1 MSAQL
6 QALHA
11 SGQFDHHA
19 PSAQDRQGDFKGFGM
34 SLFFNHDKEQGLRY
48 VSSLH
53 VIARLSKLFSESE
66 TPFLHYRVME
76 NLFCQCFNAQ
86 NLSRS
91 DTAFDAKIG
100 NFGIGL
106 KTFTCHTNAKIEK
119 IAEFNKS
126 SHILRGTQ
134 NPIELAY
141 QLAYFR
147 NERILSARDV
157 YGIQNAC
164 YHIIARDHN
173 KLMFFETDYAP
184 IDINQIGNIHSTPK
198 SLRFSDG
205 CNEYYFN
212 YSKSVLQRKFYIPSD
227 CPSVSVQIL
236 DNPFDLLLSLQ
247 NHLWGNITTPKI
259 AGRDYVI
266 LPLYSPKTHAVP
278 ERSGLNQWNAG
289 GRARKYGEVYI
300 PVPAQIHQLAPHF
313 FPPRD
318 TPFDLKTPLGQIL
331 QAKLCQ
337 DNSKALMSNPNNA
350 LANWLLKT
358 VLRLQEGELTAYEKM
373 QILGLDC
380 VVIEKI
386 QEGVYSID
394 IRPLGSYE
402 KFIQDCMG
410 VEFV

>member
-1 MSAQL
+1 MSI
-6 QALHA
+6 
-11 SGQFDHHA
+11 FFF
-19 PSAQDRQGDFKGFGM
+19 QDRQR
-34 SLFFNHDKEQGLRY
+34 SLSY
-48 VSSLH
+48 VDSLH
-53 VIARLSKLFSESE
+53 VITSLSKLFSESE

-76 NLFCQCFNAQ
+76 NLFCACFNAQ

-91 DTAFDAKIG
+91 DTAFDAKIE

-106 KTFTCHTNAKIEK
+106 KTFTCHANAKIEK

-126 SHILRGTQ
+126 SHILRGAQ
-134 NPIELAY
+134 SPIELAHK
-141 QLAYFR
+141 LAHLR
-147 NERILSARDV
+147 NERIQLAKDL
-157 YGIQNAC
+157 YGIKNAC
-164 YHIIARDHN
+164 YHIIVRDHN

-205 CNEYYFN
+205 CNEYHFN
-212 YSKSVLQRKFYIPSD
+212 YSKSVLQRKFYIPPN
-227 CPSVSVQIL
+227 CPSIQVQIL

-247 NHLWGNITTPKI
+247 NHLWGNTTTPKI

-278 ERSGLNQWNAG
+278 EHSGLNQWNAG

-300 PVPAQIHQLAPHF
+300 SVPAQIHQLAPYF

-318 TPFDLKTPLGQIL
+318 TPFDLRTPLGESL
-331 QAKLCQ
+331 CAKLCQ
-337 DNSKALMSNPNNA
+337 DNSKALMSNPNDA

-358 VLRLQEGELTAYEKM
+358 ALRLQEGELATYERM
-373 QILGLDC
+373 EVLGFDC
-380 VVIEKI
+380 VMVEKI

-410 VEFV
+410 VE